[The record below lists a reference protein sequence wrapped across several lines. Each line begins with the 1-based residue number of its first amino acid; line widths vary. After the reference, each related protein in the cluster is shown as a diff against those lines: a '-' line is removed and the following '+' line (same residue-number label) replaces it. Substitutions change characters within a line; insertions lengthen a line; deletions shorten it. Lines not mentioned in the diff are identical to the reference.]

1 MADDATDSAFGLVMF
16 LLFLG
21 LIAYAVG
28 TTSTTS
34 GSTTKTTSPT
44 YTTSPAP
51 TNQPAQTD
59 TSNIPGAPLSSCSGK
74 VIANKTTTTSDG
86 SLNIKIYF
94 SPVDGDRNCVVVT
107 RRGWPP
113 RLQGRMTARIWFS
126 DYGGAAWPEYA
137 ERTVQP
143 HVTKVTGV
151 YLDDTYNRCVSASGT
166 YAPYNGMSRA
176 TVKVTSVGCN

>member
-28 TTSTTS
+28 TTGTTS
-34 GSTTKTTSPT
+34 GSTTRTTSPT
-44 YTTSPAP
+44 YTTTPVP
-51 TNQPAQTD
+51 NQPNQTD
-59 TSNIPGAPLSSCSGK
+59 RSNIPGGPLSSCSGK
-74 VIANKTTTTSDG
+74 VVANKTATASDG

-94 SPVDGDRNCVVVT
+94 SPVDGDRNCVKVT

-113 RLQGRMTARIWFS
+113 KLQGRMTARIWFS
-126 DYGGAAWPEYA
+126 DNGGTAWPESA
-137 ERTVQP
+137 ERTIQP
-143 HVTKVTGV
+143 HATKVSGV

-166 YAPYNGMSRA
+166 YAPYNGMSRV

>member
-28 TTSTTS
+28 TTGTTS

-44 YTTSPAP
+44 YTTTPVPS
-51 TNQPAQTD
+51 QPNQTD
-59 TSNIPGAPLSSCSGK
+59 RSNIPGGPLSSCSGK
-74 VIANKTTTTSDG
+74 VVANKTATASDG

-94 SPVDGDRNCVVVT
+94 SPVDGDRNCVTVT

-113 RLQGRMTARIWFS
+113 KLQGRMTARIWFS
-126 DYGGAAWPEYA
+126 DYGGTAWPESA
-137 ERTVQP
+137 ERTIQP
-143 HVTKVTGV
+143 HATKVSGV

-166 YAPYNGMSRA
+166 YAPYNGMSRV